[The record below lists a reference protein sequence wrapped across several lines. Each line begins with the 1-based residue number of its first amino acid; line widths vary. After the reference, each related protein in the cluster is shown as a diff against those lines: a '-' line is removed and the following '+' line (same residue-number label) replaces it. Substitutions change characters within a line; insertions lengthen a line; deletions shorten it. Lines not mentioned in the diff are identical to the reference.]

1 LDSSSVKDKKRVR
14 QSAVVTKNTE
24 LPEAPT
30 INEWEMRAFHLSKT
44 NVELLAKISE
54 KEEEIMHLKK
64 MLESFVENKGGV
76 MKLVISDEEI
86 IAELQIKRLLAQAQI
101 RALTIEETKQFDLFV
116 KNKRLIKG
124 DSTDVIDHKPM
135 SSNKDDLMKIAK
147 INKDKE

>member
-1 LDSSSVKDKKRVR
+1 
-14 QSAVVTKNTE
+14 
-24 LPEAPT
+24 
-30 INEWEMRAFHLSKT
+30 
-44 NVELLAKISE
+44 
-54 KEEEIMHLKK
+54 MHLKK